1 MADPF
6 RYGRRPK
13 PVLPRATTQLQIS
26 RICTKAPHSEN
37 DGAQAELARIL
48 ERGGRLEDYNLYQ
61 CVICDGAWH
70 VGHREPS
77 RAKVPLR
84 PPRLSR
90 PQT

>member
-1 MADPF
+1 MTEPV

-13 PVLPRATTQLQIS
+13 PILPRLDTQVHIG
-26 RICTKAPHSEN
+26 RICTKAPHAEN
-37 DGAQAELARIL
+37 EGAQAELARIL
-48 ERGGRLEDYNLYQ
+48 ERGGRLEDYNLYE

-77 RAKVPLR
+77 RERIPLR
-84 PPRLSR
+84 PRRGR